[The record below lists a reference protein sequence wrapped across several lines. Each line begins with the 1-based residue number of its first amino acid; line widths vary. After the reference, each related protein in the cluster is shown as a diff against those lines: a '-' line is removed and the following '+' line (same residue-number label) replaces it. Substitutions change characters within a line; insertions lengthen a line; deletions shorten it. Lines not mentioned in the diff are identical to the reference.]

1 MGLVFGDLGEGG
13 ELVHLLEAT
22 QAVAKAACLGSDHNH
37 WAAR

>member
-22 QAVAKAACLGSDHNH
+22 QADAQAPGLWGDHNH